1 MTAKNAES
9 FLEIGAAYIRVSTD
23 DQTELSPDAQVRV
36 IQEEAKKDGFFIPT
50 EYIFIEHKGISGRKA
65 SNRPEFQKMIAT
77 AKSQKPSPFKR
88 LYLWKFSRFA
98 RNQEESTFYKGIL
111 RKKCGKEAYENE
123 VDTLE
128 EYKDNKCRLQAE
140 RKSLLTSLERLHQE
154 QPDFSNQIAH
164 KQKLLAE
171 IATIYDFVLDP
182 NVSNEDKGN
191 ALRRVLKKIVFDR
204 KTSVFTFFYYVS

>member
-1 MTAKNAES
+1 MLDIIKEQGIVAVLRADSHEQAREYMNACVKGGIKA
-9 FLEIGAAYIRVSTD
+9 LELTYSIPNVN
-23 DQTELSPDAQVRV
+23 EL
-36 IQEEAKKDGFFIPT
+36 I
-50 EYIFIEHKGISGRKA
+50 
-65 SNRPEFQKMIAT
+65 
-77 AKSQKPSPFKR
+77 
-88 LYLWKFSRFA
+88 
-98 RNQEESTFYKGIL
+98 
-111 RKKCGKEAYENE
+111 
-123 VDTLE
+123 E